1 MSANG
6 EPVGSGEADSSGLAV
21 AAALG
26 VAVAP
31 RVGVGVGVEEY
42 TAESLFEQPTRNDTS
57 RLRITSR
64 HRTNMR
70 ESDFG
75 FMPNCSRLGV
85 TGAWRGRYECVMDS
99 L

>member
-1 MSANG
+1 MAKATAAGCQSQPRWVRV
-6 EPVGSGEADSSGLAV
+6 EPSE
-21 AAALG
+21 
-26 VAVAP
+26 
-31 RVGVGVGVEEY
+31 GVGVGVEEY

-64 HRTNMR
+64 HRTNTR

-75 FMPNCSRLGV
+75 FIPNYSRLGL
-85 TGAWRGRYECVMDS
+85 TGAWRWRYECVMDS